1 MTLSLEL
8 PSSTFLTITK
18 SVSSTVLRPPTPS
31 TLMLL
36 TRLLRVKASLSQ
48 AGNGASAKT
57 ALTSTAPLLLT
68 LMWLPTTTWLS
79 LSTTLQVCLSMKSRS
94 RFLTTNSPLR
104 SLTAA
109 HGPLQPQ
116 VLSVTPSRLS
126 FTLTRL
132 WPTATCSFSKLFW
145 LAKLHSLNWLTMR
158 PLTLRLTL
166 AHRLLAWQSKATSS
180 HWHSQVSVQIKS
192 PILIWRT
199 RPLKKP
205 TPSASAWNTG
215 KNSKKM
221 SQPSQDLILRR
232 TVPTSSDPPTTNSNR
247 TLTRMLSL
255 SKLKYAMPSSNSSSS
270 LLVPLPQTKL
280 KAMLSCLSVLSKT

>member
-1 MTLSLEL
+1 VMQVTLCIALIRCLRCQALISRPQAQKLIRWLLQRILWWTSLVLFNTMTLSLEL

-104 SLTAA
+104 SLTVA
-109 HGPLQPQ
+109 HGPLQLQ

-180 HWHSQVSVQIKS
+180 HWHSPVSVQIKS

-215 KNSKKM
+215 KNTKKI
-221 SQPSQDLILRR
+221 P
-232 TVPTSSDPPTTNSNR
+232 
-247 TLTRMLSL
+247 
-255 SKLKYAMPSSNSSSS
+255 
-270 LLVPLPQTKL
+270 
-280 KAMLSCLSVLSKT
+280 